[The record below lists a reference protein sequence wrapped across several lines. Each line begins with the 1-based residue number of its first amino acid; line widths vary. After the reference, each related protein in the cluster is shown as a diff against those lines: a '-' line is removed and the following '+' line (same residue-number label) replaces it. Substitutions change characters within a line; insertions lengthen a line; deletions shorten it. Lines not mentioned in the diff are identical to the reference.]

1 MEIVFMVFSRTFMY
15 TDKYSAPGI
24 GIAKDEI
31 NIAIEFMK
39 NNNSEMLSVEEIAA
53 AANLSISHF
62 TYLCKTKRDF
72 HQLNISTTK
81 KYNRLVNTCFLTG
94 WE

>member
-1 MEIVFMVFSRTFMY
+1 MEIVFMAFSHTFMY

-62 TYLCKTKRDF
+62 TYLFKTKKRDF

-81 KYNRLVNTCFLTG
+81 KYNRLVNTCFLTR
-94 WE
+94 